1 MGTFEETISSISK
14 TARKMHKN
22 AWADDVSG
30 NISVLMDP
38 STSIPGSKKIVFQT
52 EHFLPELEGSSII
65 MTRSGSKLGDIPES
79 PEENLGLFHVGKG
92 GSSLELVWGSGAPT
106 SEYLTHLLIYA
117 RSKGRV
123 KAVIHCHMEEVEL
136 LQRELMDLAPDL
148 PEWIGWVPNLPP
160 GSMDLAQATVQEMDR
175 YDIMFWYGHGIIA
188 PGKDLEDAL
197 GRLERFSEWSRS
209 ILEMA

>member
-1 MGTFEETISSISK
+1 MGILEETISLISE
-14 TARKMHKN
+14 TARKMQKN

-30 NISVLMDP
+30 NISVLMGP
-38 STSIPGSKKIVFQT
+38 STSIPCSKRFVFHT
-52 EHFLPELEGSSII
+52 ENYLPEIEGSSII
-65 MTRSGSKLGDIPES
+65 MTRSGSRLGDIPDS
-79 PEENLGLFHVGKG
+79 PEGNLGLFLVGKG
-92 GSSLELVWGSGAPT
+92 GSSLELIWGSGAPT

-117 RSKGRV
+117 RSKERV
-123 KAVIHCHMEEVEL
+123 KAVIHCHMEEVKL
-136 LQRELMDLAPDL
+136 LQTELMDLAHDL

-160 GSMDLAQATVQEMDR
+160 GSLDLAQATVQEMDR
-175 YDIMFWYGHGIIA
+175 YDIMFWHGHGIIA